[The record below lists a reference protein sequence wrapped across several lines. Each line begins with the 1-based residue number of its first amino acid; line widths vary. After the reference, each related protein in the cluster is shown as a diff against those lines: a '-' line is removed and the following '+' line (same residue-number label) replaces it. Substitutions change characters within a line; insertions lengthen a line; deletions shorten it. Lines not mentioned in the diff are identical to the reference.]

1 MSTRLTR
8 LAAAALAPV
17 MLAGSLVLA
26 PAAGAQ
32 DLDAYL
38 GLPLTNRLSNV
49 EAGGVNA
56 SLPHDLRT
64 LELLVSEARQS
75 GRPATSYAALLL
87 QYRLVQSTQEA
98 GIDLASWNP
107 FDGFT
112 ANRQNMI
119 KSYRYYQDF
128 QLSNRELQWAG
139 MGGQVGGDFGGGIA
153 DIEWA
158 TQLYDTPGV
167 QQTARDIINSVEAAF
182 GPEAVA
188 QLPAGLS
195 VLADRAGDITT
206 EDLYWFVTQ
215 VVVMQKAIFS
225 DLMPMHYVYKYEGIA
240 GLEEM
245 HRAGL
250 FGDDIMEAWHDVAS
264 GDPDRIAHGNMTL
277 LNREQGWVVSDM
289 WDGVRAYKDG
299 LGEAFTYLMTLAGSP
314 SVAGVPALR
323 DHNPVRLSGTLPDG
337 RQATLHTPLPT
348 WDWSVYEQ
356 RWDYVTTQLL
366 PRYRHEV
373 EHNWPVLEAKL
384 RVPYEQQFES
394 ARATNR
400 IPEILGSVLR
410 STYVTTP

>member
-1 MSTRLTR
+1 
-8 LAAAALAPV
+8 
-17 MLAGSLVLA
+17 
-26 PAAGAQ
+26 
-32 DLDAYL
+32 
-38 GLPLTNRLSNV
+38 
-49 EAGGVNA
+49 
-56 SLPHDLRT
+56 
-64 LELLVSEARQS
+64 
-75 GRPATSYAALLL
+75 
-87 QYRLVQSTQEA
+87 
-98 GIDLASWNP
+98 
-107 FDGFT
+107 
-112 ANRQNMI
+112 
-119 KSYRYYQDF
+119 
-128 QLSNRELQWAG
+128 
-139 MGGQVGGDFGGGIA
+139 
-153 DIEWA
+153 
-158 TQLYDTPGV
+158 
-167 QQTARDIINSVEAAF
+167 
-182 GPEAVA
+182 
-188 QLPAGLS
+188 
-195 VLADRAGDITT
+195 
-206 EDLYWFVTQ
+206 
-215 VVVMQKAIFS
+215 
-225 DLMPMHYVYKYEGIA
+225 EGIA